1 MIEQQDISLVIV
13 DDHSLVRRGLF
24 LLLENSPGINII
36 GEAENG
42 EQAVALVGDLAPDV
56 ILLDLFL
63 PDMSGVETARKIKE
77 ISPRSHIL
85 MLTSHEGD
93 EYLTEAMQAGV
104 LSYLIKESDP
114 EDLIAAIHK
123 ASKGEAT
130 LSPRLARALMKH
142 LSRSS
147 TIDNPLHESL
157 TQRENEVLRAIANGD
172 SNQTIA
178 DAFGISQKTVKSH
191 VTNILSKL
199 YLSDRTQAAVY
210 AWRNDLVS
218 KENNS

>member
-1 MIEQQDISLVIV
+1 MTEETEISLIIV
-13 DDHSLVRRGLF
+13 DDHALVRRGLS

-42 EQAVALVGDLAPDV
+42 EDAVKLAAETAPDV

-63 PDMSGVETARKIKE
+63 PDISGVEAARRIKE
-77 ISPRSHIL
+77 LTPRSQIL

-93 EYLTEAMQAGV
+93 EYLTDAMQAGV

-114 EDLIAAIHK
+114 DDLIAAIHK
-123 ASKGEAT
+123 ANKGEAT

-142 LSRSS
+142 LSRAGNH
-147 TIDNPLHESL
+147 DNPLHESL
-157 TQRENEVLRAIANGD
+157 TQREHEVLRAIANGD

-178 DAFGISQKTVKSH
+178 SNFGISEKTVKSH

-199 YLSDRTQAAVY
+199 YLNDRTQAAVY

-218 KENNS
+218 NNS